1 MANKYLIKDGL
12 VIDPSKNFEAVAD
25 LLIEDGRIARIE
37 KNLEAKD
44 HQVIKAKGLVVAPG
58 LVDLHCHLR
67 EPGDEDKETILSGT
81 SAAVAGGFTTVAAMA
96 NTKPVADD
104 PAVIKFVLEKAQKA
118 GLAKVLPIGGVTKG
132 LKGEEISEMYHLVA
146 AGAIAFSD
154 DGHPVK
160 DAEVLRRALEYS
172 RMLGKIIIEHCEESS
187 LSAGRVVTESYL
199 STVIGLPAQP
209 KISEEIIVARDLI
222 LAREFG
228 RIHFAHLSTA
238 GAVRLLRDAKK
249 QKINVTAETCPHYFS
264 LTEEAIRNYNTN
276 AKVNPP
282 LRCGEDLAEIIQ
294 GLEDG
299 TIDVIATDHAPHT
312 YEDKMVEF
320 NMAASGISGL
330 ETALALVLTNLV
342 LPKKLTL
349 SQALAKMTI
358 NPSRILGLEA
368 GTLKIGQAADIVI
381 FDPQK
386 KFRVEAK
393 KFFSRGKNTPFE
405 GMELSGAVVATLVG
419 GRLVFFEGRVVK
431 T

>member
-25 LLIEDGRIARIE
+25 LLIEDGKISQIGE
-37 KNLEAKD
+37 NLKANGAKIIEAKN
-44 HQVIKAKGLVVAPG
+44 LVVAPG

-172 RMLGKIIIEHCEESS
+172 RMLGKIIIEHCEENS

-209 KISEEIIVARDLI
+209 KISEEIMVARDLI

-249 QKINVTAETCPHYFS
+249 QKIFVTAETCPHYFS

-282 LRCGEDLAEIIQ
+282 LRCQEDLAEIIQ

-342 LPKKLTL
+342 LPKKITL

-368 GTLKIGQAADIVI
+368 GTLKIGAAADIVI
-381 FDPQK
+381 FDPAK
-386 KFRVEAK
+386 KIRVEAK
-393 KFFSRGKNTPFE
+393 KFFSKGKNTPFE
-405 GMELSGAVVATLVG
+405 GMELTGAVIATFVN
-419 GRLVFFEGRVVK
+419 GRLVFYEAEILK
-431 T
+431 

>member
-282 LRCGEDLAEIIQ
+282 LRCQEDLAEIIQ

-386 KFRVEAK
+386 KWHVDSK